1 MPKTSRRQQS
11 LAYNAQSVTEW
22 RAKGWS
28 AESINRMLICSLELT
43 RSVHINPAADAVIVL
58 EIADGVRCA

>member
-1 MPKTSRRQQS
+1 MTKMTARQVS
-11 LAYNAQSVTEW
+11 LAHYAKAVAEW

-28 AESINRMLICSLELT
+28 TASINRMLVSALECT
-43 RSVHINPAADAVIVL
+43 RSVHANPAADAVVVL

>member
-1 MPKTSRRQQS
+1 MKISKRQQS
-11 LAYNAQSVTEW
+11 LAYYAQAVLEW

-28 AESINRMLICSLELT
+28 RQQINRMLICALEGT
-43 RSVHINPAADAVIVL
+43 RSVHKDPANDAGIVL